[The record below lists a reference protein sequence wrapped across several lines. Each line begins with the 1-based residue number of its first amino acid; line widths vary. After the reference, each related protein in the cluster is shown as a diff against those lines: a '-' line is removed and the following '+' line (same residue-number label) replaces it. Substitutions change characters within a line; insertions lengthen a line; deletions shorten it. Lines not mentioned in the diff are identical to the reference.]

1 MAIDDD
7 YVSIVPIGGFG
18 PLNVVNTMLD
28 LKILPPNHHTPEKVL
43 IKQFSVESIQSQQ
56 SKSRPNTT

>member
-1 MAIDDD
+1 MMAIDDD

-28 LKILPPNHHTPEKVL
+28 LKLLLRTTILLK
-43 IKQFSVESIQSQQ
+43 KY
-56 SKSRPNTT
+56 